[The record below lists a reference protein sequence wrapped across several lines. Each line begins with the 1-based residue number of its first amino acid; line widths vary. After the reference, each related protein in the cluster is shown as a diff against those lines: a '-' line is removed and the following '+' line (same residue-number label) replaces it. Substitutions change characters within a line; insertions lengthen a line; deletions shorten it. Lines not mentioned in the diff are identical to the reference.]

1 MEPTDKIKE
10 LLLPG
15 KEEQNRINER
25 IRKAMAEQKRI
36 ALDEI
41 PYGYRLDE
49 NQRMVPDPIP
59 AEHVKFQFNYLILKN
74 H

>member
-36 ALDEI
+36 ALDES
-41 PYGYRLDE
+41 PYGYRVDE
-49 NQRMVPDPIP
+49 NQRL
-59 AEHVKFQFNYLILKN
+59 ERE
-74 H
+74 